1 MFVVLFD
8 LEVQFFK
15 QNAIQ
20 IVSGFAKR
28 THLIASMAAH
38 VLTLLPNVIYG
49 QVIAI
54 LLVAQFVC
62 TKYLSARHFV
72 PLAAFQTTLFYVVL
86 SFVCVLY
93 LCVTKKARSDR
104 PFWFWL
110 VLGIVDVEGNYCT
123 IKAVAHDTN
132 YAMLGLVLH
141 MTVPFVSI
149 LSYLFLRKRY
159 SLAQFGGCTLATCG
173 TILVIII
180 SSSEVFPPV
189 QTDGNLWA
197 LAAALL
203 FSISNVMQEY
213 AVKMTDQTKDAAM
226 ECLGNMGIV
235 GSVVALIQMTF
246 LGDFHQLNQVLWTKS
261 TCGYLAGYIAA
272 AVLFYVV
279 ASVVLRVTQS
289 MAFNLSLLMS
299 DVYSA
304 MTVIW
309 FFGDALPSVYWII
322 WAIQL
327 VGIGIFSS
335 HEPIQLPMRRKP
347 GWRNDSEI
355 SIHHPSTPVVT
366 LSLPRH
372 DRRYPY
378 DAPELSN
385 ISDDGCTMEVLESNY
400 VLDTT
405 DYLYAME
412 DADALSA
419 ERGNNVQ

>member
-1 MFVVLFD
+1 
-8 LEVQFFK
+8 
-15 QNAIQ
+15 
-20 IVSGFAKR
+20 
-28 THLIASMAAH
+28 
-38 VLTLLPNVIYG
+38 
-49 QVIAI
+49 
-54 LLVAQFVC
+54 
-62 TKYLSARHFV
+62 
-72 PLAAFQTTLFYVVL
+72 
-86 SFVCVLY
+86 
-93 LCVTKKARSDR
+93 
-104 PFWFWL
+104 
-110 VLGIVDVEGNYCT
+110 
-123 IKAVAHDTN
+123 
-132 YAMLGLVLH
+132 
-141 MTVPFVSI
+141 
-149 LSYLFLRKRY
+149 
-159 SLAQFGGCTLATCG
+159 
-173 TILVIII
+173 
-180 SSSEVFPPV
+180 
-189 QTDGNLWA
+189 
-197 LAAALL
+197 
-203 FSISNVMQEY
+203 MQEY

-235 GSVVALIQMTF
+235 GSVVALVQMTF
-246 LGDFHQLNQVLWTKS
+246 LGDFHQLNQVVWTKS

-272 AVLFYVV
+272 VVLFYVV

-304 MTVIW
+304 MTVTW
-309 FFGDALPSVYWII
+309 LFGDALPSVYWII

-372 DRRYPY
+372 MLDRRYPY

-385 ISDDGCTMEVLESNY
+385 ISDDGCMMEVLESNY
-400 VLDTT
+400 VLDTM